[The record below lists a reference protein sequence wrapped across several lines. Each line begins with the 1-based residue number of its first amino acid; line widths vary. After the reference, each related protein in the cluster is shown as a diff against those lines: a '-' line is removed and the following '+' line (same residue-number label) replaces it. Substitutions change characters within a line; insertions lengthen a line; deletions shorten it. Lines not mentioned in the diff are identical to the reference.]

1 MECKN
6 TKNTLAN
13 TEQGM
18 QYEHKPGFLTLS
30 LFLYPSYNLDN
41 ASWQALDPQAM
52 QPKAKDQQ
60 QSQLWKMEVLQ
71 KIVVEGVLAALETRS
86 CQVPFPY
93 SDGDIAGLQA
103 VLQEV

>member
-1 MECKN
+1 
-6 TKNTLAN
+6 
-13 TEQGM
+13 M

-60 QSQLWKMEVLQ
+60 QSLEDNHVKTTHSASITVSVHLIDIIN
-71 KIVVEGVLAALETRS
+71 KITM
-86 CQVPFPY
+86 
-93 SDGDIAGLQA
+93 
-103 VLQEV
+103 